1 MNLGGAAMDK
11 LTAMRTFVAVIDAG
25 TFSSAAIAL
34 GVPKTRVSQRVQ
46 ELEAALTVRLLYR
59 TTRALSPTE
68 EGRIYYEKCVQILE
82 DIDAT
87 EAALGDKHEMP
98 TGRLRVSCMSLLA
111 RSLLLPRIA
120 EFQQLYPTLNITM
133 SVSDR
138 ITNLNETG
146 FDCALRGGKLES
158 SSLISRHLGEFR
170 FGLFAAPKW
179 RARCGEPGH
188 PRDMAAQHRIMLT
201 NQKDG
206 QTRPWDLTGPEG
218 MFTVTGPAGFET
230 DDDQAAVDAALAGA
244 GIVLCAE
251 FAASPYLVSGQLI
264 RILPQWSG
272 SGRSIYFIYPTR
284 RFLAA
289 KLRCFMDWSTTVIRA
304 QA

>member
-1 MNLGGAAMDK
+1 MDK

-25 TFSSAAIAL
+25 SFSNAAVAL

-46 ELEAALTVRLLYR
+46 ELEAALSVRLLYR
-59 TTRALSPTE
+59 TTRALSPTD
-68 EGRIYYEKCVQILE
+68 EGRIYHEKCVQILE
-82 DIDAT
+82 EIDAT
-87 EAALGDKHEMP
+87 ETALGRKNETP

-120 EFQQLYPTLNITM
+120 EFQRLYPKVQITM
-133 SVSDR
+133 WVSDR
-138 ITNLNETG
+138 ITNLTEAG

-158 SSLISRHLGEFR
+158 SSLISRHLGDVR
-170 FGLFAAPKW
+170 FGLFASPDW
-179 RARCGEPGH
+179 VARWGEPGQASDLTADH
-188 PRDMAAQHRIMLT
+188 CIMMT
-201 NQKDG
+201 GQKDG
-206 QTRPWDLTGPEG
+206 QTRPWDLQGPG
-218 MFTVTGPAGFET
+218 GPCTISGPAGFET

-251 FAASPYLVSGQLI
+251 FAAAPHLATGGLV

-272 SGRSIYFIYPTR
+272 ASRPICFIYPTR

-289 KLRCFMDWSTTVIRA
+289 KLRCFLDWSATVIDEA
-304 QA
+304 L